1 MPSSGHFLLRILLSF
16 FNLDEISR
24 QLIDSDAKIIV
35 GLSIM
40 SPILEKSVEMT
51 GKAIKIVYVK
61 ETPSSSIPASGID
74 FNELVETKGKW
85 REIFYS
91 N

>member
-1 MPSSGHFLLRILLSF
+1 
-16 FNLDEISR
+16 
-24 QLIDSDAKIIV
+24 
-35 GLSIM
+35 M